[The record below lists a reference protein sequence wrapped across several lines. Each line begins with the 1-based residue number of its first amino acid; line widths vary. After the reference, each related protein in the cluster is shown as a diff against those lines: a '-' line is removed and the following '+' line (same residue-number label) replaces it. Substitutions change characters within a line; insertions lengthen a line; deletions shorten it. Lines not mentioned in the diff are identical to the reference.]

1 MGSDVIIFRWPD
13 IDCHLRLFDAV
24 EPLGIE
30 DFSAQRAVE
39 PFVVAI
45 LPGATWVDLD
55 RRHPNPSKPFLE
67 LFSNELPTIVRTD
80 KFRFSVFQKQTM
92 HDF

>member
-39 PFVVAI
+39 AFLGLTVRLRQRI
-45 LPGATWVDLD
+45 NFIDLCEAHRVLQNINK
-55 RRHPNPSKPFLE
+55 RRCDVS
-67 LFSNELPTIVRTD
+67 
-80 KFRFSVFQKQTM
+80 
-92 HDF
+92 

>member
-45 LPGATWVDLD
+45 LPGDKTTGVFA
-55 RRHPNPSKPFLE
+55 FL
-67 LFSNELPTIVRTD
+67 
-80 KFRFSVFQKQTM
+80 KY
-92 HDF
+92 